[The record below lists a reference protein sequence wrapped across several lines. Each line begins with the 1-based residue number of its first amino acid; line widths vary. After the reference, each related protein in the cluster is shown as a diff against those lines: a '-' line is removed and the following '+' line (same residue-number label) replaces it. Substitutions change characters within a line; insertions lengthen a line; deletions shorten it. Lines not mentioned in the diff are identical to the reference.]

1 MNWRRLTV
9 RILAVMLAALVLLV
23 GISQWSDS
31 TAGEKDSFYSAD
43 AAALSGNVDR
53 GLITRGEYLAK
64 LGDCGACHSTPGKA
78 PFSGGLKMALP
89 IGAIYT
95 TNITP
100 DKTYGIG
107 RFTLADFD
115 RALRFGVA
123 NGHTLYPA
131 MPFAS
136 YAIVT
141 PDDVKALYAYFEF
154 GVAPAA
160 VPNKKSDIVFPL
172 SMRWPLTYWRWAFA
186 PKPRPFDAKTFA
198 DAAVARGA
206 YFVEGLGHCGECH
219 TPRGLA
225 LQVKAQNGRDGDAFL
240 RGGPV
245 ENWYAPSLRSGGPD
259 TIVAWPEAQIA
270 QFLQSGTNHSGIA
283 FGSMSDVIVN
293 STQFLSAA
301 DAVTTAKYL
310 KTLQDP
316 QPNARAR
323 FAYDERTDR
332 ELAAG
337 DATKRG
343 ALLYLD
349 NCAACHRPDGRG
361 YEGVFPSLAGNP
373 VVETDNPLSL
383 ISIVLLG
390 SQTSRTSITPAQFAM
405 PVFAWRLSDQDAAD
419 IISFIRSS
427 WGNDAKPIEAT
438 KVAALRPS
446 NGHARPSSN

>member
-1 MNWRRLTV
+1 MNWRKRAVLV
-9 RILAVMLAALVLLV
+9 VAAMLLALALLA

-31 TAGEKDSFYSAD
+31 TAGERDSSYAAE
-43 AAALSGNVDR
+43 AAAFAGSPDR
-53 GLITRGEYLAK
+53 ELIARGEYLAK
-64 LGDCGACHSTPGKA
+64 LGDCAACHSTAGKP
-78 PFSGGLKMALP
+78 PFSGGLKMGLP

-107 RFTLADFD
+107 RFTLVDFD

-136 YAIVT
+136 YAIVGR
-141 PDDVKALYAYFEF
+141 DDIKALYAYFEF
-154 GVAPAA
+154 GVTPAA
-160 VPNKKSDIVFPL
+160 IANKHSDILFPL
-172 SMRWPLTYWRWAFA
+172 SMRWPLTYWRWMFA
-186 PKPRPFDAKTFA
+186 PKPKPFDEKVFA
-198 DAAVARGA
+198 DAAEARGA

-219 TPRGLA
+219 TPRGIA

-259 TIVAWPEAQIA
+259 TIAEWSEAQVA
-270 QFLQSGTNHSGIA
+270 QFLQSGANHSGIA

-293 STQFLSAA
+293 SSQFLSAE
-301 DAVTTAKYL
+301 DAAATAKYL
-310 KTLQDP
+310 KTLQDRP
-316 QPNARAR
+316 ATGGAR

-332 ELAAG
+332 ELASG
-337 DATKRG
+337 DASKRG

-373 VVETDNPLSL
+373 VVETDDPLSL

-390 SQTSRTSITPAQFAM
+390 SQTSRTSATPAQFAM
-405 PVFAWRLSDQDAAD
+405 PAFAWRLSDQDAAD

-427 WGNDAKPIEAT
+427 WGNQAGPIEAP
-438 KVAALRPS
+438 KVAALRP
-446 NGHARPSSN
+446 H

>member
-1 MNWRRLTV
+1 
-9 RILAVMLAALVLLV
+9 
-23 GISQWSDS
+23 
-31 TAGEKDSFYSAD
+31 
-43 AAALSGNVDR
+43 
-53 GLITRGEYLAK
+53 
-64 LGDCGACHSTPGKA
+64 
-78 PFSGGLKMALP
+78 MALP

-107 RFTLADFD
+107 NFTLADFD

-141 PDDVKALYAYFEF
+141 RDDVNALYAYFRF

-160 VPNKKSDIVFPL
+160 VPNRKSDILFPL

-186 PKPRPFDAKTFA
+186 PKPKPFDATPFA
-198 DAAVARGA
+198 DPAIARGA
-206 YFVEGLGHCGECH
+206 YFIEGLGHCGECH

-240 RGGPV
+240 RGGSV

-259 TIVAWPEAQIA
+259 TIAAWPEAQIV
-270 QFLQSGTNHSGIA
+270 QFLQGGANHSGIA

-293 STQFLSAA
+293 STQFLSAE
-301 DAVTTAKYL
+301 DAVATAKYL

-316 QPNARAR
+316 QASARAR

-390 SQTSRTSITPAQFAM
+390 SQTSRTSTTPAQFAM
-405 PVFAWRLSDQDAAD
+405 PAFAWRLSDQDAAD

-427 WGNDAKPIEAT
+427 WGNDAKPIEAP

-446 NGHARPSSN
+446 DGHAKPSSN

>member
-1 MNWRRLTV
+1 MSWRRRVLWAGV
-9 RILAVMLAALVLLV
+9 LMLVAVALLA
-23 GISQWSDS
+23 GISHWSDS
-31 TAGEKDSFYSAD
+31 TAGEKNTVYAAD
-43 AAALSGNVDR
+43 AASISASIDPAVLA
-53 GLITRGEYLAK
+53 RGEYLAK
-64 LGDCGACHSTPGKA
+64 LGDCGACHSTPGNP
-78 PFSGGLKMALP
+78 PFSGGLKMGLP

-107 RFTLADFD
+107 RFSLRDFD

-123 NGHTLYPA
+123 DGHTLYPA

-141 PDDVKALYAYFEF
+141 SEDVKALYAYFEF
-154 GVAPAA
+154 GVTPAS
-160 VPNKKSDIVFPL
+160 VPNKKSDILFPL

-186 PKPRPFDAKTFA
+186 PKPKPFYAKAFT
-198 DAAVARGA
+198 DPEVARGA

-225 LQVKAQNGRDGDAFL
+225 LQVKAQNSRDGNEFL
-240 RGGPV
+240 RGGAV
-245 ENWYAPSLRSGGPD
+245 EIWYAPSLRKGGPD
-259 TIVAWPEAQIA
+259 SIGEWPEAQIVK
-270 QFLQSGTNHSGIA
+270 FLQTGANHLGIA

-293 STQFLSAA
+293 STQFLSREDSAA
-301 DAVTTAKYL
+301 TAKYL
-310 KTLQDP
+310 KTLQDAP
-316 QPNARAR
+316 AVGSGA
-323 FAYDERTDR
+323 FTYDALTDH

-337 DATKRG
+337 DATRRG

-373 VVETDNPLSL
+373 VVATDDPLSL
-383 ISIVLLG
+383 ISIVLQG
-390 SQTSRTSITPAQFAM
+390 STTSRTAATPAQFAM
-405 PVFAWRLSDQDAAD
+405 PAFAWRLSDQDAAD

-427 WGNDAKPIEAT
+427 WGNNADAIDARR
-438 KVAALRPS
+438 VAALRPA
-446 NGHARPSSN
+446 N

>member
-1 MNWRRLTV
+1 MNWRRLVVVT
-9 RILAVMLAALVLLV
+9 LAVLLLAVALLA
-23 GISQWSDS
+23 GISHWSDS
-31 TAGEKDSFYSAD
+31 TAGENDSFYAAD
-43 AAALSGNVDR
+43 ASTLSGQVDQ
-53 GLITRGEYLAK
+53 GLITRGEYLAQ
-64 LGDCGACHSTPGKA
+64 LGDCGACHSTPGNP

-141 PDDVKALYAYFEF
+141 REDVKALYAYFEF
-154 GVAPAA
+154 GVTPAP
-160 VPNKKSDIVFPL
+160 VPNKKSDILFPL
-172 SMRWPLTYWRWAFA
+172 SMRWPLTFWRWAFA
-186 PKPRPFDAKTFA
+186 PKPKPFDDKAFT
-198 DAAVARGA
+198 DEAVARGA

-219 TPRGLA
+219 TPRGVA

-245 ENWYAPSLRSGGPD
+245 EIWYAPSLRNGGPD
-259 TIVAWPEAQIA
+259 TLAEWSEYQIS
-270 QFLQSGTNHSGIA
+270 QFLQSGANHSGIA
-283 FGSMSDVIVN
+283 FGSMGDVIVN
-293 STQFLSAA
+293 STQFLSAEDSA
-301 DAVTTAKYL
+301 ATAKYL

-316 QPNARAR
+316 PANGRAR
-323 FAYDERTDR
+323 FAYDERTGR

-337 DATKRG
+337 DAKKRG

-373 VVETDNPLSL
+373 VVEADNPLSL
-383 ISIVLLG
+383 VSIVLLG
-390 SQTSRTSITPAQFAM
+390 SKTSRTSMTPAQFAM
-405 PVFAWRLSDQDAAD
+405 PAFAWRLTDQDAAD

-427 WGNDAKPIEAT
+427 WGNGAKPIEAP
-438 KVAALRPS
+438 KVAALR
-446 NGHARPSSN
+446 SSAQSD

>member
-1 MNWRRLTV
+1 MNRRRLLLVTFV
-9 RILAVMLAALVLLV
+9 VLLLAVALVA
-23 GISQWSDS
+23 GISHWSDS
-31 TAGEKDSFYSAD
+31 MAGEKGSFYAAD
-43 AAALSGNVDR
+43 ASTLSGNIDR
-53 GLITRGEYLAK
+53 AVIARGEYLAR
-64 LGDCGACHSTPGKA
+64 LGDCGACHSTPDHP

-123 NGHTLYPA
+123 NGYTLYPA
-131 MPFAS
+131 MPYAS

-141 PDDVKALYAYFEF
+141 REDVKALYAYFEF
-154 GVAPAA
+154 GVTPAS
-160 VPNKKSDIVFPL
+160 VPNRKSDILFPL
-172 SMRWPLTYWRWAFA
+172 SMRWPLTYWRWMFA
-186 PKPRPFDAKTFA
+186 PKPKPFDGKVFA

-219 TPRGLA
+219 TPRGVA
-225 LQVKAQNGRDGDAFL
+225 LQVKAQNGREGDEFL

-245 ENWYAPSLRSGGPD
+245 ENWYAPSLRNGGPD
-259 TIVAWPEAQIA
+259 TIAAWSDLQIS
-270 QFLQSGTNHSGIA
+270 QFLQSGANHAGIA

-293 STQFLSAA
+293 STQFLSAEDSA
-301 DAVTTAKYL
+301 ATAKYL

-316 QPNARAR
+316 PANGRAR

-332 ELAAG
+332 ELASG

-343 ALLYLD
+343 ALPYLD

-373 VVETDNPLSL
+373 VVQADNPLSL

-390 SQTSRTSITPAQFAM
+390 SKTSRSSMTPAQFAM
-405 PVFAWRLSDQDAAD
+405 PAFAWRLSDQDAAD

-427 WGNDAKPIEAT
+427 WGNDAEPIEPP
-438 KVAALRPS
+438 KVAALR
-446 NGHARPSSN
+446 SSSKFD

>member
-1 MNWRRLTV
+1 MSRRRLLLVTFV
-9 RILAVMLAALVLLV
+9 VLLLALALVA
-23 GISQWSDS
+23 GISHWSDS
-31 TAGEKDSFYSAD
+31 MAGENDSFYTAD
-43 AAALSGNVDR
+43 ASALSGNVDR
-53 GLITRGEYLAK
+53 AVIARGGYLAR
-64 LGDCGACHSTPGKA
+64 LGDCGACHSIPGHP
-78 PFSGGLKMALP
+78 PFSGGLKMVLP

-131 MPFAS
+131 MPYAS

-141 PDDVKALYAYFEF
+141 KEDVKALYAYFEF
-154 GVAPAA
+154 GVTPAS
-160 VPNKKSDIVFPL
+160 VPNTKSGILFPL
-172 SMRWPLTYWRWAFA
+172 SMRWPLTYWRWMFA
-186 PKPRPFDAKTFA
+186 PKPKPFDGKVFA

-219 TPRGLA
+219 TPRGVA
-225 LQVKAQNGRDGDAFL
+225 LEVKAQNGRDGDAFL

-259 TIVAWPEAQIA
+259 TIAEWSESQIS
-270 QFLQSGTNHSGIA
+270 QFLQSGANHAGIA

-293 STQFLSAA
+293 STQFLSAEDSSA
-301 DAVTTAKYL
+301 TAKYL

-316 QPNARAR
+316 PANGRTR

-332 ELAAG
+332 DLASG

-373 VVETDNPLSL
+373 VVQADNPLSL

-390 SQTSRTSITPAQFAM
+390 SITSRTSMTPAQFAM
-405 PVFAWRLSDQDAAD
+405 PAFAWRLSDQDAAD

-427 WGNDAKPIEAT
+427 WGNDAKPIESP
-438 KVAALRPS
+438 KVAALR
-446 NGHARPSSN
+446 SSSKVN

>member
-1 MNWRRLTV
+1 MKWRRLVVVT
-9 RILAVMLAALVLLV
+9 LAVMVLAVVLLA
-23 GISQWSDS
+23 GISRWSDS
-31 TAGEKDSFYSAD
+31 MAGEKDAFYAAD
-43 AAALSGNVDR
+43 AATLSGNIDR
-53 GLITRGEYLAK
+53 GLIARGEYLAK
-64 LGDCGACHSTPGKA
+64 LGDCGACHSTAGNPS
-78 PFSGGLKMALP
+78 FSGGLKMALP

-100 DKTYGIG
+100 DRQYGIG

-141 PDDVKALYAYFEF
+141 REDVKALYAYFEF
-154 GVAPAA
+154 GVTPAA
-160 VPNKKSDIVFPL
+160 VPNKKSDILFPL
-172 SMRWPLTYWRWAFA
+172 SMRWPLSYWRWAFA
-186 PKPRPFDAKTFA
+186 PKPAPFDGKAFA

-219 TPRGLA
+219 TPRGVA
-225 LQVKAQNGRDGDAFL
+225 LQVKAQNGRDGDQFL

-245 ENWYAPSLRSGGPD
+245 ENWFAPSLRNGGPD
-259 TIVAWPEAQIA
+259 TIAEWSEAQIS
-270 QFLQSGTNHSGIA
+270 QFLQSGANHSGIA

-293 STQFLSAA
+293 STQFLSAEDSA
-301 DAVTTAKYL
+301 GTAKYL

-316 QPNARAR
+316 PANARAR

-332 ELAAG
+332 ELASG
-337 DATKRG
+337 DATRRG

-373 VVETDNPLSL
+373 VVESDNPLSL
-383 ISIVLLG
+383 VSIVLLG
-390 SQTSRTSITPAQFAM
+390 SKTSRTSMTPAQFAM
-405 PVFAWRLSDQDAAD
+405 PAFAWRLTDQDAAD

-427 WGNDAKPIEAT
+427 WGNNAKPIEAP

-446 NGHARPSSN
+446 VKSE